1 MKEKG
6 TLINEEEV
14 DDDEEEERDDV
25 KITDESS
32 FYSLLKHNMK
42 WKNATENALNWGIA
56 YGLSLLGSMKWNFI
70 IVDQMSYQAVSVE

>member
-6 TLINEEEV
+6 ALINEEEV

-32 FYSLLKHNMK
+32 FYSL
-42 WKNATENALNWGIA
+42 EG
-56 YGLSLLGSMKWNFI
+56 
-70 IVDQMSYQAVSVE
+70 

>member
-32 FYSLLKHNMK
+32 FYSLE
-42 WKNATENALNWGIA
+42 A
-56 YGLSLLGSMKWNFI
+56 
-70 IVDQMSYQAVSVE
+70 